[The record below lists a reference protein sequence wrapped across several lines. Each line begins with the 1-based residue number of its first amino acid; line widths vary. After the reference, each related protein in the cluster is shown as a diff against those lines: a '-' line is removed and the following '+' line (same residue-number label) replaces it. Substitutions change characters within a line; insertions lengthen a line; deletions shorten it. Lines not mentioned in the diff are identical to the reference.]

1 MERSGGMTDSRLM
14 NMHIDVLYQQTAAG
28 KLTVI
33 NEPPFE
39 EAPLLFLGLTKD
51 GVIQK
56 YSENVDDLLKKR
68 LKDVITTQQDEL
80 LVGLINQISKRV
92 GLHAFSMG
100 PTYVFP
106 EVKEIEEQVIVIT
119 EDNKELLKEDFRFTF
134 LDFQVKQPC
143 TVIIEDG
150 RVVSLCC
157 SARQSNEAAEASV
170 YTMSNYRGKGFGTAV
185 TKAWAQQ
192 VQVLGK
198 TALYSTTWDNFA
210 SQGVTRK
217 LGLRQYGVGVTME

>member
-1 MERSGGMTDSRLM
+1 MTDSQLM
-14 NMHIDVLYQQTAAG
+14 TMHIDVLYQQTAVG

-39 EAPLLFLGLTKD
+39 EAPLLFLGLTKE

-56 YSENVDDLLKKR
+56 YSEHVDDLLKKR
-68 LKDVITTQQDEL
+68 LKDVIANEKDEL
-80 LVGLINQISKRV
+80 LVGLINQIAKRV
-92 GLHAFSMG
+92 GLHGFTMG

-106 EVKEIEEQVIVIT
+106 KVTAVDEQVVIVT
-119 EDNKELLKEDFRFTF
+119 DETKELLKEDFRFTF

-143 TVIIEDG
+143 AVIVEDG
-150 RVVSLCC
+150 KVVSLCC

-170 YTMSNYRGKGFGTAV
+170 YTASKYRGKGYAGAV

-192 VQVLGK
+192 VQALGK